1 MDIPWVV
8 CGDFNAIF
16 SLEDKILGSHNLV
29 DIHCA
34 NIFLNDFSLL
44 EPPSTGRRFTW
55 SNGQANLI
63 WVKLDHFVVNQAW
76 MAQFPK
82 LSQNSLPR
90 LGSDH
95 VPIRL
100 KMESHYSRPRTF
112 LFRIGLDNLGGV
124 PGLGASVVVGTI
136 AGWLR
141 GICFGQK
148 IGISVR
154 SHVGLGEN
162 LIWFY

>member
-16 SLEDKILGSHNLV
+16 SLEDKILGSHNLD
-29 DIHCA
+29 DIQWA
-34 NIFLNDFSLL
+34 NIFLNDFGLL

-55 SNGQANLI
+55 SNGQANPI
-63 WVKLDHFVVNQAW
+63 WVKLYHFVVNQAW

-100 KMESHYSRPRTF
+100 KMVFQTADFS
-112 LFRIGLDNLGGV
+112 FRIGLDNLGGV

-136 AGWLR
+136 AA
-141 GICFGQK
+141 
-148 IGISVR
+148 
-154 SHVGLGEN
+154 
-162 LIWFY
+162 